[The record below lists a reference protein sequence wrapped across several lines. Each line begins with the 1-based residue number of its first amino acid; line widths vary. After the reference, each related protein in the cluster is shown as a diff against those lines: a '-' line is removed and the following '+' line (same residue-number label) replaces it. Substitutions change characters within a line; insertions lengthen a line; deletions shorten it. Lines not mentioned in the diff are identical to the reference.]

1 MGVSDPSVHWS
12 GKGYWDPLN
21 LPSKSACPAEH
32 SVPASLW
39 ASSSMRFSDLFCGSS
54 SGSGSAARAVEALL
68 GIQRQGLVR
77 VRAWDLIG
85 QHQCVLPQAFW
96 TSILSSS
103 VWHTT
108 CHKQVC
114 KGLHWL
120 RVRDVLVL
128 ASQARM
134 VRPASRSKPD
144 MQQQGQ
150 CSSTSCSAS
159 GLSWKSSGP
168 AEVQETLVLPVPMLA
183 STNRLLQSDWKLK
196 PFQAISVWSPS
207 SPKPEAFSGYFS
219 LKP

>member
-1 MGVSDPSVHWS
+1 
-12 GKGYWDPLN
+12 
-21 LPSKSACPAEH
+21 
-32 SVPASLW
+32 
-39 ASSSMRFSDLFCGSS
+39 MRFSDLFCGSS

-96 TSILSSS
+96 KSILSSS

-120 RVRDVLVL
+120 RVRDVLVPVL
-128 ASQARM
+128 QWGLTASQARM

-144 MQQQGQ
+144 MQQQVAM
-150 CSSTSCSAS
+150 TSDT
-159 GLSWKSSGP
+159 LGP
-168 AEVQETLVLPVPMLA
+168 MPRP
-183 STNRLLQSDWKLK
+183 
-196 PFQAISVWSPS
+196 
-207 SPKPEAFSGYFS
+207 
-219 LKP
+219 

>member
-1 MGVSDPSVHWS
+1 
-12 GKGYWDPLN
+12 
-21 LPSKSACPAEH
+21 
-32 SVPASLW
+32 
-39 ASSSMRFSDLFCGSS
+39 MRFSDLFCGSS

-96 TSILSSS
+96 KSILSSS

-114 KGLHWL
+114 KGLRWL
-120 RVRDVLVL
+120 RVRDVLVPVL
-128 ASQARM
+128 QWGLTASQARM

-183 STNRLLQSDWKLK
+183 STNRLLQSDWK
-196 PFQAISVWSPS
+196 
-207 SPKPEAFSGYFS
+207 PEAFSGYFS